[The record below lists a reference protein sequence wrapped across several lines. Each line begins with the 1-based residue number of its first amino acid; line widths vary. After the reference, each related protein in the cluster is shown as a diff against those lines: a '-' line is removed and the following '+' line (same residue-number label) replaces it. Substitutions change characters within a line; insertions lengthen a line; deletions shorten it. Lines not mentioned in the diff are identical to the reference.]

1 VAALLLDDTWRWRL
15 SYDPAAR
22 TGFDTFWRLV
32 LDWLLPEHQSE
43 LELTAEL
50 APAPKTQVQLVV
62 RAATS
67 LLSQLPN
74 TIPIQIRGPGTNEKR
89 VKAKYVESEGTYI
102 AETSYDSPGEI
113 QWAQA
118 SVNAG
123 ARTLQT
129 LAVPIFRELVVPE
142 HENLVPNVELCRS
155 LATDPAHGGGTMDDA
170 ERIVQTMLDRLP
182 RAPEL
187 SRRERS
193 FRREAAMAGLVALA
207 LAIEW
212 LLERVYLRRRSQG

>member
-1 VAALLLDDTWRWRL
+1 VSIR
-15 SYDPAAR
+15 
-22 TGFDTFWRLV
+22 V
-32 LDWLLPEHQSE
+32 
-43 LELTAEL
+43 
-50 APAPKTQVQLVV
+50 
-62 RAATS
+62 
-67 LLSQLPN
+67 
-74 TIPIQIRGPGTNEKR
+74 RGPEAKEKR
-89 VKAKYVESEGTYI
+89 VKARYVESEGVFVANTD
-102 AETSYDSPGEI
+102 YDCPGDI

-118 SVNAG
+118 QVSVG
-123 ARTLQT
+123 ARNLQT

-142 HENLVPNVELCRS
+142 HERPVPNVELCRS
-155 LATDPAHGGGTMDDA
+155 LATDPARGGGTMNDA

-187 SRRERS
+187 SRRERF